1 MNLTQFIGVLIAI
14 GGFIGLVVVF
24 PWLLLFPLI
33 GLGFWV
39 YTLAQ
44 PEEKPESAK
53 NWKVVEEKKEN
64 IDLDD
69 LTT

>member
-1 MNLTQFIGVLIAI
+1 MNITQFIGVLIAI
-14 GGFIGLVVVF
+14 VGVIGLIVIF

-33 GLGFWV
+33 GLGFLI

-44 PEEKPESAK
+44 PEEKSELAK
-53 NWKVVEEKKEN
+53 NWKEVEKSEED
-64 IDLDD
+64 IDLDN